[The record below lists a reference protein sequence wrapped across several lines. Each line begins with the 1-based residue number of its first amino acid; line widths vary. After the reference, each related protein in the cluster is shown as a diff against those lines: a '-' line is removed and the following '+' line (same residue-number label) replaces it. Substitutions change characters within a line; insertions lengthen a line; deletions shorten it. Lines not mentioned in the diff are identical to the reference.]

1 MNANLPRARRLA
13 PIQAAL
19 FGCLCSAVAAGA
31 ADALP
36 SESEPRTFAPT
47 GEVVVLRAPAPGM
60 VRIPGGPFVMG
71 STPDEVLGA
80 AALCATEPLGHR
92 CTEQT
97 FANELGRRTLTL
109 PSFWID
115 RTEVTVRDYERCAAL
130 GQCPPAA
137 YPEGATRLLQPDYP
151 VVFVTYF
158 GARAYCRFRGAR
170 LPSER
175 EFERAARGTRGRTFP
190 WGDAY
195 NAHGANHG
203 RLALIE
209 NDASDGFGE
218 LAPVGSFAAGAT
230 PEGVLD
236 LAGNV
241 AEWVEDVYRERY
253 DDPATPADTGRRTVR
268 GGSFR
273 SAAAWIRGAARNGVP
288 PETVSPEIGFR
299 CARSAESEEESE

>member
-1 MNANLPRARRLA
+1 MGTALLGGLA
-13 PIQAAL
+13 WAVGA
-19 FGCLCSAVAAGA
+19 SATEATPPPQS
-31 ADALP
+31 LP
-36 SESEPRTFAPT
+36 STSS
-47 GEVVVLRAPAPGM
+47 VVVLRAPGPRM
-60 VRIPGGPFVMG
+60 VRIPEGRFVMG

-80 AALCATEPLGHR
+80 AALCAAEPLGHR

-97 FANELGRRTLTL
+97 FANELGRRTLSL

-115 RTEVTVRDYERCAAL
+115 RTEVTVRDYQRCASL
-130 GQCPPAA
+130 GHCPPAA
-137 YPEGATRLLQPDYP
+137 YPEGAARLLRPDYP
-151 VVFVTYF
+151 VAFVTYF

-170 LPSER
+170 LPSEQ
-175 EFERAARGTRGRTFP
+175 EFERAARGTRGRVFP
-190 WGDAY
+190 WGDLY
-195 NAHGANHG
+195 NARSANHG
-203 RLALIE
+203 RLALVE
-209 NDASDGFGE
+209 NDPADGFGE
-218 LAPVGSFAAGAT
+218 LAPVGLLAAGAT

-253 DDPATPADTGRRTVR
+253 DDPAVPADTGRRTVR

-299 CARSAESEEESE
+299 CARSAHSENASE